1 MPGWLSTFVITTIL
15 YAVVVNADPIQV
27 LEVRQ
32 NSSDPNAIL
41 PGWSRVGCFVDQ
53 GGIRVLQAASFSSAN
68 MTPAACMTLC
78 TPGNFAFAGVEFH
91 KQCFCDYAMQKT
103 ISAPDSDC
111 DDACTGDGSLTCGG
125 MGTIT
130 VFANVA
136 PVAIHPGNKPFV
148 NTWKYKGCFSDLDDV
163 EQAQAARDL
172 ERIIGLSGPASVE
185 TCTAA
190 CKAHNFV
197 LAGLENGGECWCGNA
212 MLGGVKVADS
222 NCLVACS
229 GDHTEFCGSSGSN
242 NGEGHTQITIYED
255 TSVPPVNLQTCLT
268 SQIVGTILLRPF
280 FQNGS
285 SINALLSDISD
296 STFPP
301 GFTILSACDTC
312 VEHMNLG
319 FGIPG
324 VLNGQRSNSFI
335 VNVGDSPTLIGGIP
349 NITFF
354 NGYCWMPNPINPIGP
369 LFQPLLLGVNSRADL
384 WALCPNITAS
394 GRLDLV
400 FSPIDGHP
408 HYLKSDCEAIFIE
421 TDIDTGVAIV
431 SSP

>member
-1 MPGWLSTFVITTIL
+1 MF
-15 YAVVVNADPIQV
+15 
-27 LEVRQ
+27 R
-32 NSSDPNAIL
+32 
-41 PGWSRVGCFVDQ
+41 DQ
-53 GGIRVLQAASFSSAN
+53 GGIRVLHAASFSSAN

-91 KQCFCDYAMQKT
+91 QQCFCDYAMQKT
-103 ISAPDSDC
+103 FSAPDSEC
-111 DDACTGDGSLTCGG
+111 NDACTGDSSLICGG
-125 MGTIT
+125 PHRIT
-130 VFANVA
+130 VFANES
-136 PVAIHPGNKPFV
+136 PLAIHPRNKPFV
-148 NTWKYKGCFSDLDDV
+148 NTWQYKGCFSDLDPV
-163 EQAQAARDL
+163 QQAPAARDL

-229 GDHTEFCGSSGSN
+229 GDPTEFCGSSGSN

-255 TSVPPVNLQTCLT
+255 TSAPPVNLQTCLK
-268 SQIVGTILLRPF
+268 SKIVGDVVLRPVLQ
-280 FQNGS
+280 QNGS
-285 SINALLSDISD
+285 PVANALMLSDVSD
-296 STFPP
+296 PTFPP
-301 GFTILSACDTC
+301 GFTILSACNSGACLD
-312 VEHMNLG
+312 HMNLG
-319 FGIPG
+319 LVTPG
-324 VLNGQRSNSFI
+324 VLNGQFSDSFL
-335 VNVGDSPTLIGGIP
+335 VNVGDSPTMISAGSGA
-349 NITFF
+349 TFF

-369 LFQPLLLGVNSRADL
+369 LFQPLLLGINSRADL
-384 WALCPNITAS
+384 WAICPNVTAS

-421 TDIDTGVAIV
+421 TDIETQTFIV